1 MSIYRYA
8 LPKQSKSKTMPE
20 KEGLG
25 AIARIAFR
33 VASTNSFSLRAGF
46 WVKQN

>member
-8 LPKQSKSKTMPE
+8 LPKQSKSKTMPK

-25 AIARIAFR
+25 AIAPIAFR
-33 VASTNSFSLRAGF
+33 VASTNSFSLNAGF
-46 WVKQN
+46 WVQQN